1 MVGSTFSSPHPLMWP
16 NPKINEETMI
26 STMAALLRPN
36 PPSRNLRES
45 LPFLQIA
52 AMTAM
57 GRPM

>member
-16 NPKINEETMI
+16 NPKISEETMI
-26 STMAALLRPN
+26 STTAALLRPN
-36 PPSRNLRES
+36 PPSRNLNEP
-45 LPFLQIA
+45 LPFLHTA